1 MLKIRFQRIGRRN
14 NPAFRII
21 VANSTIGP
29 KSGKFLEKL
38 GFYNPIE
45 KTKDIKKD
53 RVVYWIKH
61 GALVSDTVHNL
72 LVSEGVIEGK
82 KKNVLP
88 KKTPTKT
95 ESNEGSEAI
104 KEQKTGTEEQTQK
117 ISDSGEDDKTAP
129 KSE

>member
-1 MLKIRFQRIGRRN
+1 MEAWN

-45 KTKDIKKD
+45 KTKNIKKD
-53 RVVYWIKH
+53 RVAYWVEH
-61 GALVSDTVHNL
+61 GALISDTVHNFF
-72 LVSEGVIEGK
+72 VSEGVIEGT

-88 KKTPTKT
+88 KKTPIKAK
-95 ESNEGSEAI
+95 ENVDKV
-104 KEQKTGTEEQTQK
+104 KEQDTTEKKEDPKQETP
-117 ISDSGEDDKTAP
+117 DSGEDDKTAP